1 MSTEIE
7 KTLTARAEEKFGK
20 ERAEQ
25 LRPEIKLVAEDIEQ
39 LHKMSLE
46 IDDEP

>member
-1 MSTEIE
+1 MSTEIA
-7 KTLTARAEEKFGK
+7 KILTSQAEEKFGK

-25 LRPEIKLVAEDIEQ
+25 LRADLQQVAEDIEQ
-39 LHKMSLE
+39 IRQTPVE

>member
-1 MSTEIE
+1 MSTEIA
-7 KTLTARAEEKFGK
+7 KVLTSRAEEKFGK

-25 LRPEIKLVAEDIEQ
+25 LRSDLQQVAEDLEQ
-39 LHKMSLE
+39 VRQASLE